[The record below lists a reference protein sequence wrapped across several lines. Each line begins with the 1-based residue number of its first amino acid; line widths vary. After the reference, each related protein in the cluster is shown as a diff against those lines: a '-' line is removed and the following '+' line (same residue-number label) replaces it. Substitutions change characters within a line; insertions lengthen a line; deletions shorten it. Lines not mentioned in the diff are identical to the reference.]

1 MKAVVP
7 ANLLCSNE
15 PREFCDLQTICF
27 RYDEGRE
34 CRSSLTIFMRE
45 VIKVGFTSNHRVI
58 TMHESI
64 RVTNSGSGCASK

>member
-7 ANLLCSNE
+7 ANFLCSNE

-27 RYDEGRE
+27 RYDEERE

-45 VIKVGFTSNHRVI
+45 VIKGALPRAGFRKTSDFIQKKQAR
-58 TMHESI
+58 
-64 RVTNSGSGCASK
+64 RLA

>member
-15 PREFCDLQTICF
+15 PRKICELQTIYF

-45 VIKVGFTSNHRVI
+45 VIKVALPRAGLRKTSEFYQKQQAR
-58 TMHESI
+58 
-64 RVTNSGSGCASK
+64 RLA